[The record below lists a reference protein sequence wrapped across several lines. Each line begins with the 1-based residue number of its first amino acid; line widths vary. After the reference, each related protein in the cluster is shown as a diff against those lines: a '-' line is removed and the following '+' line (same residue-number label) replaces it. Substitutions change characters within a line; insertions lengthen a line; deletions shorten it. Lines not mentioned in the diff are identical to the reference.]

1 MAITKYSLNYVIILF
16 KLNHWLDVVEQ
27 KGIPCQSTLVEVDV
41 EQGMPFIKS
50 TSQLVVKTK
59 NF

>member
-41 EQGMPFIKS
+41 EQDMPFIKS
-50 TSQLVVKTK
+50 TSQLAVT
-59 NF
+59 